1 MKCQSVQWYE
11 ACQEYPQL
19 RGRISCYICFFLQP
33 KEESQCLEG
42 LWVLEA
48 MCSSF
53 DHITLTHLLCDPKT
67 CWISVGPKQE
77 MALQAVLR
85 LAPFD
90 PADPMGFKMSLID
103 KDALWRFW
111 LVPIR

>member
-1 MKCQSVQWYE
+1 M
-11 ACQEYPQL
+11 
-19 RGRISCYICFFLQP
+19 
-33 KEESQCLEG
+33 
-42 LWVLEA
+42 
-48 MCSSF
+48 
-53 DHITLTHLLCDPKT
+53 
-67 CWISVGPKQE
+67 GPKQE